1 MQVQANFSTRRR
13 SDASLFYQVCAS
25 KNPSVDWGLSPK
37 AFRSLSELHR
47 TEEMVPTTGLEPVRC
62 YSLEPESSASANSAT
77 WATPVTTSAMTALG
91 TRLFSKFPLRLA
103 PRLTSWFWRAEPR
116 RLGSP
121 PELSTTIGD
130 SCSRRL
136 GILHQAAKPGHGF
149 VKFKARS
156 SMKLRGSSA
165 LFEFPEYHLGTE
177 TINSDRSRYRCRRS
191 WGFEPNG
198 YHGSLPNGSMAR
210 GSECSLTGI

>member
-1 MQVQANFSTRRR
+1 
-13 SDASLFYQVCAS
+13 
-25 KNPSVDWGLSPK
+25 
-37 AFRSLSELHR
+37 
-47 TEEMVPTTGLEPVRC
+47 MVPTTGLEPVRC

-136 GILHQAAKPGHGF
+136 RILHQAAKPGHGF

-177 TINSDRSRYRCRRS
+177 TKNSDRSRYRCRRS

-210 GSECSLTGI
+210 GRECSLTGI

>member
-1 MQVQANFSTRRR
+1 
-13 SDASLFYQVCAS
+13 
-25 KNPSVDWGLSPK
+25 
-37 AFRSLSELHR
+37 
-47 TEEMVPTTGLEPVRC
+47 MVPTTGLEPVRY

-116 RLGSP
+116 RLGSTLG
-121 PELSTTIGD
+121 LSTTIGD
-130 SCSRRL
+130 SCSRRPR
-136 GILHQAAKPGHGF
+136 ILHQAAKPGHGF

-156 SMKLRGSSA
+156 SMKLRGSTA

-177 TINSDRSRYRCRRS
+177 TKNSDRSRYRCRRS
-191 WGFEPNG
+191 WGFESNG

-210 GSECSLTGI
+210 GRECSLTRI